1 MNFDAGFR
9 KIATSSARL
18 VLRKPLAVIVAVG
31 LLAVAATLFALR
43 IDADTGVESIT
54 GDSSD
59 AYVATQKWAK
69 QFGGDPIVVL
79 VKGQKD
85 GLPRIVLGPD
95 LAILGGLEGC
105 LSGNIPPAARV
116 QADTPQV
123 CKRLAEL
130 KPAVAVYGPGTFVT
144 TAAAS
149 VNEGIGKI
157 LAKAKKTGDEAAAA
171 AREIARR
178 QGKTIEEQEAA
189 AKAAQDLAD
198 LQATR
203 DALILGQEYGLG
215 LGNLPSIDNAAFVAQ
230 LIFDPEKGSKEPK
243 SRFQYLFP
251 SSESALIQMRLRPDL
266 TPAERAE
273 TVDLVKRAVAN
284 GKFQLSNGAY
294 TVTGAPVVMT
304 GSQDAI
310 ERAVVVLLI
319 GALIVMALVLLVV
332 FPAELRLLPLA
343 LALMTA
349 GLTYGLLAL
358 TGSRLGVG
366 AVAVLPVLV
375 GLSVDYSI
383 QFHARA
389 DKAMRGGAAPDAAVR
404 HAAGSG
410 GPPVLAAALATVAA
424 LLALALSPVPLVRGF
439 GLLLVAGV
447 AIAIAVVLTAGFATL
462 GWAGGAG
469 GKGERR
475 QPAMRV
481 AALLRLRRSFAAV
494 TRQPARALAVATV
507 LAVCG
512 WAAALF
518 SPVSTD
524 VTQLVPRGSQAAKDI
539 KLLQE
544 TTGAAGTI
552 DVLVRAK
559 NVTDPK
565 VIEWMRDYQTR
576 VLAEAGYKGESPR
589 CERAKLCPALSL
601 TDVFENQKLTKQRI
615 RALLAT
621 VGDFSRGVVSPGR
634 KMATIAFGVRLES
647 LDDQAE
653 VISMLRDELDPPPG
667 VQADV
672 VGLTALAADASS
684 SLGNPL
690 RRLAISGAALLLFLL
705 VAFAV
710 TGRLRRAL
718 PPVVSVALAAGV
730 SSLLLWVLRIDLNPM
745 SAALSVFVIAIAG
758 EFTLLIYLQY
768 LRNHARDAALGIA
781 DAYRVAYRTIGPAV
795 FASGVT
801 ALAGFAVLA
810 ISDIGM
816 LRGFALVA
824 VIDLA
829 VALAGTVLLL
839 PAVTLIVEIAPTAAD
854 GVGLPAPEPAGEQS
868 DLESVPDLPA
878 TS

>member
-1 MNFDAGFR
+1 MNLNESFR
-9 KIATSSARL
+9 KIATGSARL
-18 VLRKPLAVIVAVG
+18 VLRRPLVVILAVG

-54 GDSSD
+54 GNSSD
-59 AYVATQKWAK
+59 SYVATQKWAK
-69 QFGGDPIVVL
+69 QFGGDPIVIL
-79 VKGQKD
+79 VKGD
-85 GLPRIVLGPD
+85 LPRMVLGPD
-95 LAILGGLEGC
+95 LAIIAGLEGC
-105 LSGNIPPAARV
+105 LSGNIPNAARV

-123 CKRLAEL
+123 CKRIADV

-149 VNEGIGKI
+149 VNEGIDKI
-157 LAKAKKTGDEAAAA
+157 LARAKKTGDEAAEA

-178 QGKTIEEQEAA
+178 QGKSLEEQEAA
-189 AKAAQDLAD
+189 ASAAQDLAG

-203 DALILGQEYGLG
+203 DALVLGQEYGLG
-215 LGNLPSIDNAAFVAQ
+215 PGNLPSIDNAAFVAQ

-251 SSESALIQMRLRPDL
+251 SSETALIQVRLRPDL
-266 TPAERAE
+266 TPAQRDE
-273 TVDLVKRAVAN
+273 TVDLVKRAVSN
-284 GKFQLSNGAY
+284 SKFQLSNGAY

-304 GSQDAI
+304 GSQQAI
-310 ERAVVVLLI
+310 ERAVVTLLV

-343 LALMTA
+343 LALMAA

-358 TGSRLGVG
+358 TGSRLGIG

-375 GLSVDYSI
+375 GLAVDYSI

-389 DKAMRGGAAPDAAVR
+389 DKAMRGGAAADAAVR

-410 GPPVLAAALATVAA
+410 GPPVLAAALATIAA

-447 AIAIAVVLTAGFATL
+447 AIAIVVVLTAGFATL

-475 QPAMRV
+475 EPALRV
-481 AALLRLRRSFAAV
+481 AGLLRLRKSFAAV
-494 TRQPARALAVATV
+494 TRQPKRALTVAAL

-512 WAAALF
+512 WAAALL

-524 VTQLVPRGSQAAKDI
+524 VTQLVPGGSQAAKDI
-539 KLLQE
+539 RLLQD
-544 TTGAAGTI
+544 TTGAAGSI

-559 NVTDPK
+559 DVTDPK
-565 VIEWMRDYQTR
+565 VIAWMRDYQKR
-576 VLAEAGYKGESPR
+576 VLAKAGYEGESPR
-589 CERAKLCPALSL
+589 CEDAKLCPALSL
-601 TDVFENQKLTKQRI
+601 TDVFEGQELTKQRI
-615 RALLAT
+615 RALLST

-634 KMATIAFGVRLES
+634 KMATVAFGVRLES

-653 VISMLRDELDPPPG
+653 IISMLRDELNPPAG
-667 VQADV
+667 VRADV
-672 VGLTALAADASS
+672 VGITALAADASS
-684 SLGNPL
+684 ALGDPL
-690 RRLAISGAALLLFLL
+690 RRLAISGTALLLFLL
-705 VAFAV
+705 VVLAV
-710 TGRLRRAL
+710 TGGLRRAL

-730 SSLLLWVLRIDLNPM
+730 SSLLLWISRIDLNPM

-768 LRNHARDAALGIA
+768 LRDRARDAALTIPEA
-781 DAYRVAYRTIGPAV
+781 FRAAYRTIGPAV
-795 FASGVT
+795 FASGIT

-816 LRGFALVA
+816 LRGFAVVA

-839 PAVTLIVEIAPTAAD
+839 PAVTMIVEIAPTAAD
-854 GVGLPAPEPAGEQS
+854 GIGLPASRPAEHEAGVEPVPEA
-868 DLESVPDLPA
+868 PA